1 MNKKDLKRLSLIT
14 LTHGATR
21 CARLSARLF
30 VMLLVLIAC
39 VPARLV
45 RAQSCNPA
53 VVSYIVRDEN
63 GKALDEAALKSVY
76 EELPKS
82 IGDARVYVGETAFAD
97 DGKTFYWPESVDWPK
112 GEKVIGLQFI
122 NAETCTMHL
131 TEVTLTYHHK
141 KMRLI
146 FNLEITRAQADRRPV
161 IGSLPFQEG
170 SFALDLTGWSHDRD
184 QMIPPERWKK
194 VKD

>member
-1 MNKKDLKRLSLIT
+1 MNKKNTKRLSLIMPT
-14 LTHGATR
+14 PGATR
-21 CARLSARLF
+21 CARIGARLF
-30 VMLLVLIAC
+30 VVLLVLIAF
-39 VPARLV
+39 VPAMSA

-63 GKALDEAALKSVY
+63 GKVLDEAALKSVY

-82 IGDARVYVGETAFAD
+82 IGDARVYVGESSFAD
-97 DGKTFYWPESVDWPK
+97 DGKTFYWPESADWPK
-112 GEKVIGLQFI
+112 GKKVVGLQFI

-146 FNLEITRAQADRRPV
+146 FNLEITRAQSDRRPV
-161 IGSLPFQEG
+161 IDSLPFQEG
-170 SFALDLTGWSHDRD
+170 TFVLDLTGWSHDRD
-184 QMIPPERWKK
+184 QMISAEKWKK
-194 VKD
+194 I